1 MLKRIDHIGVV
12 VDDLEEARRFL
23 GESLG
28 LELVRTLELPE
39 KHLHAAFYRCGEC
52 LIEAIE
58 VHDPD
63 SRRERLG
70 DGNRA
75 RIEHIAIEVDDLRT
89 TLRALEGLGV
99 RTDAAPLPIG
109 RNLNVW
115 TLPETTDGVQ
125 YQFLEKDAVTT
136 T

>member
-23 GESLG
+23 GEDLG
-28 LELVRTLELPE
+28 LELDRTIEVPE

-52 LIEAIE
+52 QIEVIE
-58 VHDPD
+58 VHDPQA
-63 SRRERLG
+63 RRERLG

-75 RIEHIAIEVDDLRT
+75 RIEHIAIEVDDLRD

-99 RTDAAPLPIG
+99 RADAAPLPVG

-115 TLPETTDGVQ
+115 TVPETTDGVQ
-125 YQFLEKDAVTT
+125 YQFLQKNAVTT